1 MLHHAVVN
9 NPELYTKKVASR
21 VAFMLSTLIIH
32 MKIYKVVWRKLLE
45 LMDMFMALI
54 MVMISQ
60 MYIYF
65 QTENCIH

>member
-1 MLHHAVVN
+1 
-9 NPELYTKKVASR
+9 
-21 VAFMLSTLIIH
+21 MLSTLIIH